1 MIINKEPDMSIASII
16 TLILGITIW
25 LIFNSMVTRWYF
37 GTSCLGMITSI
48 IGEMIVCIM
57 IAGFIVELVG
67 QWLGGVFVFVGG
79 LLAFLI
85 KTALIII
92 GIAALIGVIYFIYCK
107 VKGIDFNPEEVKSK
121 IMDVTHP
128 DSHKEINS
136 NAQGSTNSTVN
147 APSVDDVAYR
157 QLPSDNSV
165 TTTSSD
171 SDFIFCSKC
180 GKKVV
185 KESKFCP
192 YCGKDIIHL

>member
-1 MIINKEPDMSIASII
+1 MSIASII

-37 GTSCLGMITSI
+37 GTSCLGMIASI

-92 GIAALIGVIYFIYCK
+92 GISAFIGVIYFIYCK

-121 IMDVTHP
+121 IIDGAQSI
-128 DSHKEINS
+128 SHKEIHQNTQSSSGS
-136 NAQGSTNSTVN
+136 NTNV
-147 APSVDDVAYR
+147 PSVDDVAYR
-157 QLPSDNSV
+157 QLPNNNSV
-165 TTTSSD
+165 TSTSTD
-171 SDFIFCSKC
+171 SDYIFCSKC
-180 GKKVV
+180 GKKIV

-192 YCGKDIIHL
+192 YCGKDVIHL